1 MVAREVFAANV
12 LFISRTRGRGRKTGE
27 GVEVEA
33 RSTGGRSAKSV
44 GKMSH
49 DTADSVSRSSNHVW
63 RRRSRSWLLRRCGM
77 TRGSQQQW
85 RARDERD

>member
-27 GVEVEA
+27 GVAVEA

-49 DTADSVSRSSNHVW
+49 DTADSDGFRP
-63 RRRSRSWLLRRCGM
+63 
-77 TRGSQQQW
+77 
-85 RARDERD
+85 DF